1 MDPRRRPEGAV
12 GSGALEVLW
21 PLEPGVRRFDVVG
34 LGENSLDRLVRV
46 ARWPEPGGK
55 QAWLDFSER
64 PGGQMASA
72 LVGCARLGLR
82 AAYLGAVGSDPEAD
96 RVLEPLAREG
106 IDLSAVQRVRGA
118 RTRAAMILVRTSD
131 GERSV
136 LAQPTSELTLR
147 APDLD
152 RRSIEAASLLAV
164 DLSDP
169 DASLWAAGI
178 ARDAGIPVV
187 LDADRVVEGTG
198 RLLGRVDFPAVSEAF
213 AKEWAGVGSAREG
226 LDKLASDGARLA
238 VITCGDRG
246 ALAAE
251 GPRRLACAAF
261 PVDVRDSTGA
271 GDAFH
276 AGLIWALFQRLPGAL
291 ALRSAC
297 AVAGLSCTAVGAQD
311 GLPDEKALAE
321 FMAMHPVITSA
332 EEGNDA

>member
-1 MDPRRRPEGAV
+1 MAA
-12 GSGALEVLW
+12 GSDATKPLW
-21 PLEPGVRRFDVVG
+21 PLETGARRFDVVG
-34 LGENSLDRLVRV
+34 LGENSLDRLGRV

-55 QAWLDFSER
+55 QEWLDFAER

-72 LVGCARLGLR
+72 MLGCARLGLR
-82 AAYLGAVGSDPEAD
+82 TAYLGAVGADADAD

-106 IDLSAVQRVRGA
+106 IDLSAVQRVQGA

-136 LAQPTSELTLR
+136 LAQPDTGLSLR
-147 APDLD
+147 VDDLD
-152 RRSIEAASLLAV
+152 RRLIEEASLLAI

-169 DASLWAAGI
+169 EASLWAAGI

-198 RLLGRVDFPAVSEAF
+198 PLLGLVDFPAVSEGF
-213 AKEWAGVGSAREG
+213 AKAWAGTDSAREA
-226 LDKLASDGARLA
+226 LDKLAADGARLA
-238 VITCGDRG
+238 VITLGDRG
-246 ALAAE
+246 ALATE
-251 GPRRLACAAF
+251 GGLRLSCPAF
-261 PVDVRDSTGA
+261 PVDACDTTGA

-276 AGLIWALFQRLPGAL
+276 AGLIWALFQGLPGAL

-297 AVAGLSCTAVGAQD
+297 AVAGLSCTAPGAQD

-321 FMAMHPVITSA
+321 FMAMHPVRTSD
-332 EEGNDA
+332 EKGNNG